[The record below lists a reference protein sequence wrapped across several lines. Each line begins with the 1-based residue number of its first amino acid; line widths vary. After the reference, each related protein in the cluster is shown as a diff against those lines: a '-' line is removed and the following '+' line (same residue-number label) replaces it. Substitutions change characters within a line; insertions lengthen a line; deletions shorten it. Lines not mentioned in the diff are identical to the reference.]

1 MGTKERITN
10 TSGKIIELVNRD
22 SDPTMWILNVYKKI
36 LFFKKKV
43 VSEWFSTKEDALDFA
58 NTIK

>member
-10 TSGKIIELVNRD
+10 SSGKIIELVNRD

-36 LFFKKKV
+36 LFFKKRV
-43 VSEWFSTKEDALDFA
+43 MSEWFSTKEDALDFA